1 MSRVLLF
8 WGEGLPTVR
17 SRLNSGVLATMWLCP
32 PPPPGPSVESPLGLA
47 GLGASGGQ
55 TPVDRRTQG
64 ANAEFSTRRAGIRRR
79 RRRPALT
86 RSTRDPAGRRPSD
99 RGRGAERPPPCVRSR
114 PPPPPPRSRRAAV
127 AARRGGHVRRRCD
140 DRELAARRAAARRTA
155 ARGGLIKRSSP

>member
-1 MSRVLLF
+1 
-8 WGEGLPTVR
+8 
-17 SRLNSGVLATMWLCP
+17 MWLCP

-99 RGRGAERPPPCVRSR
+99 RVEAPSDRHHVFVHGH
-114 PPPPPPRSRRAAV
+114 RRR
-127 AARRGGHVRRRCD
+127 RRGHAGRPSRLVAED
-140 DRELAARRAAARRTA
+140 TSDGVAMTVN
-155 ARGGLIKRSSP
+155 